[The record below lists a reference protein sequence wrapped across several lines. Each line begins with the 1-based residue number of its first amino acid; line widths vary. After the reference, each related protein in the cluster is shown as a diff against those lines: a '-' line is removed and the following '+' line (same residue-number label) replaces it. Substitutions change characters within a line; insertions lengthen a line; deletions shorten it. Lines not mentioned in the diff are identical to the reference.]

1 MKSLATTLTEP
12 ARLDRA
18 VQTLTGLS
26 RSQVRGL
33 LDHACV
39 RVNGE
44 EAPAANAMLAVG
56 DRVEVRYN
64 PHTRYHEKPKPRDD
78 PAYRLLFEDQHI
90 IVVNKAAHVLTVPTP
105 GGKGKTLIDAVQRAL
120 DRAPQRGAI
129 SSRGKSRQLH
139 VVHRLDL
146 GVSGVLVIAKTP
158 DAAERIRRQFASH
171 KPERVYIA
179 IVSGEMQSKRGT
191 FRSHLATDMM
201 LNRYS
206 TRKAGKGELAITHFE
221 VMRAARGATAVR
233 VRLETGKRNQIRVHF
248 AEAGH
253 PVLGDPRYPLEGSR
267 VGGGGRIERGGR
279 GGPIERGGGGGPI
292 ERGGGAGGGG
302 GPRKR
307 EATPTTSRHQRWKAR
322 RLALHAHTLAFEHPI
337 TGEPLRFHADLPREF
352 EPFMRGV
359 GP

>member
-39 RVNGE
+39 RVNGD
-44 EAPAANAMLAVG
+44 EAPAANAMLAIG

-105 GGKGKTLIDAVQRAL
+105 GGKGKTLIDAVQRAI
-120 DRAPQRGAI
+120 DRGSHRAPQRGAV

-191 FRSHLATDMM
+191 FRSHLATDIM

-221 VMRAARGATAVR
+221 VLRAARGATAVR

-267 VGGGGRIERGGR
+267 GGPIERAGR
-279 GGPIERGGGGGPI
+279 GGPIERGGGGGPL
-292 ERGGGAGGGG
+292 
-302 GPRKR
+302 KR
-307 EATPTTSRHQRWKAR
+307 EATPTTSRHPRWKAR

-337 TGEPLRFHADLPREF
+337 TGKPLRFHADLPKEF

-359 GP
+359 RLNV